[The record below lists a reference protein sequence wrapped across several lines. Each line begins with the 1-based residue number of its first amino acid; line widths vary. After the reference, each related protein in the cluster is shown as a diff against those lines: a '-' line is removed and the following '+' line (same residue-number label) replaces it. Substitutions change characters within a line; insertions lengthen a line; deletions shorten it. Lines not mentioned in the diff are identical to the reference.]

1 VANTATEPAVVLPL
15 TVQLEPVVRMSD
27 DEFFEFCAINRDL
40 RVERTAKGELVI
52 MSPTGG
58 EAGGRSAAIIGQLWR
73 WAREDGRGVAFD
85 SSTGF
90 VLPNGAI
97 RSPDAAWV
105 ERSRLAALAPA
116 ERTRFLPL
124 APDAAIELRSSS
136 DDLRDLQAKMEEYLA
151 NGTRLGLLVDAEK
164 SRAHVY
170 RPGAPAETLD
180 APAAVSGEPVLPG
193 FRLSL
198 QEIWDLGW

>member
-1 VANTATEPAVVLPL
+1 MANIATEAAVLPL
-15 TVQLEPVVRMSD
+15 TVQLEPVIRLSD

-73 WAREDGRGVAFD
+73 WAKEDGRGAAFD

-90 VLPNGAI
+90 VLPNGAV
-97 RSPDAAWV
+97 RAPDASWV

-116 ERTRFLPL
+116 ERRKFLPL
-124 APDAAIELRSSS
+124 APAAVIELRSSS
-136 DDLRDLQAKMEEYLA
+136 DNLRDVQAKMQEYLA
-151 NGTRLGLLVDAEK
+151 NGTRLGLLVDPEARRVE
-164 SRAHVY
+164 VY
-170 RPGAPAETLD
+170 RPGAPAEVLD
-180 APAAVSGEPVLPG
+180 APAAVSGEPILPG
-193 FRLSL
+193 FQLSL
-198 QEIWDLGW
+198 REIWVLDW